1 MEAQTFRCLQRIVT
15 ALAHPRPA
23 GVCYSDQFIVLVFFW
38 AVLHDRPMYW
48 ACDGRNWPVKW
59 AMGPLPDD
67 STLSRRLRT
76 LSVLQLLQR
85 LHEAIGSVFALALLI
100 KHIDSF
106 PLPVG
111 NYSKDR
117 EARRGRAA
125 GAMAR
130 GYKLHAICVDGAI
143 GPWTLRAMNTNDQV
157 PAPELFAQL
166 QGGAASGR
174 RLHHRRQRLR
184 RQPGAPGGGCR
195 QPSAS
200 GSPAAQ

>member
-1 MEAQTFRCLQRIVT
+1 MEAQTFRCLKRIVT
-15 ALAHPRPA
+15 ALPHPRPA
-23 GVCYSDQFIVLVFFW
+23 GVCYCDQFIVLVFFW
-38 AVLHDRPMYW
+38 AVLHDRPVYW
-48 ACDGRNWPVKW
+48 ACDVRNWPAKW

-85 LHEAIGSVFALALLI
+85 LHEAIGSVFTLALLI

-125 GAMAR
+125 GAM
-130 GYKLHAICVDGAI
+130 
-143 GPWTLRAMNTNDQV
+143 
-157 PAPELFAQL
+157 
-166 QGGAASGR
+166 
-174 RLHHRRQRLR
+174 
-184 RQPGAPGGGCR
+184 
-195 QPSAS
+195 
-200 GSPAAQ
+200 